1 MANNKYTLSTVT
13 NSNNLPMYMLIF
25 LLIGSLFQVTSIT
38 ETGTT
43 NQFIPYIV
51 LTDTFSRQIFNI
63 TYTDISM
70 NGIRLKKSLSTCMY
84 IFSYYKTLLDSC
96 PLNYLIHSLVILGA
110 ISQSKILWIIRTVL
124 ILQIKLIYYKHCP
137 FTSSMRLNY
146 K

>member
-1 MANNKYTLSTVT
+1 
-13 NSNNLPMYMLIF
+13 MYILVF
-25 LLIGSLFQVTSIT
+25 LLIGSLFQVTRIT

-70 NGIRLKKSLSTCMY
+70 NGIRLKKSLSTCTGMY

-110 ISQSKILWIIRTVL
+110 ISQSKIL
-124 ILQIKLIYYKHCP
+124 
-137 FTSSMRLNY
+137 
-146 K
+146 

>member
-70 NGIRLKKSLSTCMY
+70 NGIRLKKSLSTCTGMY

-110 ISQSKILWIIRTVL
+110 ISQSKIL
-124 ILQIKLIYYKHCP
+124 
-137 FTSSMRLNY
+137 
-146 K
+146 